1 MVGTKDQE
9 FLKFGK
15 WGAHGTLGGASN
27 AENSKGGVKIKS
39 LPGGGGLKSPL
50 KNSER
55 LQSWMPRFK
64 SLKEMGPQNFRPGK
78 EIRNSDP

>member
-15 WGAHGTLGGASN
+15 WGAHGTLGGASS

-39 LPGGGGLKSPL
+39 LPGGGGL
-50 KNSER
+50 R
-55 LQSWMPRFK
+55 A
-64 SLKEMGPQNFRPGK
+64 LKELWEVTELDAK
-78 EIRNSDP
+78 V